1 MPAALEKCVQG
12 IMDSGKD
19 KGQAYAICGKKTG
32 WVKGKGGWVNK
43 KTGETYHTKTTNE
56 SFKSFKSFKQFLNEY
71 TSRSTYLHIANRN
84 IPLNSGLMKRLG
96 YYQENVQAYHVTNHM
111 YLKEMAKNQN
121 KRKTQ
126 ISAFTKGGPELARLP
141 SQPDVL
147 LLLEGDAVISGDT
160 DIWTGISGRGIR
172 WIEIGHKSTTS
183 ENKHAKK
190 LKFYIDGVLQ
200 KLVNKYQIK
209 DKGKEINVY
218 NLSDTKLGNVL
229 FDYLIEMDKKEYQM
243 LYKDYIQEMEH
254 MLNTVGY
261 KELNQYL
268 KTISDMKY
276 NEVILTKWKIL
287 EVYLLDY
294 ENPLIVKDIEDLGLN
309 YAGVFKSRDFNKL
322 SI

>member
-12 IMDSGKD
+12 VMDSGKD
-19 KGQAYAICGKKTG
+19 KGQAYAICGRKTG
-32 WVKGKGGWVNK
+32 WVRGKGGWVNK
-43 KTGETYHTKTTNE
+43 KTGETYHTKTTKTNE
-56 SFKSFKSFKQFLNEY
+56 NYKSFKEFLNEY
-71 TSRSTYLHIANRN
+71 TTRSTYLHIANRN

-96 YYQENVQAYHVTNHM
+96 YYQEDVQAYHVTNHK

-121 KRKTQ
+121 KSKKQ

-172 WIEIGHKSTTS
+172 WIEIGHKSSTS

-200 KLVNKYQIK
+200 KLVDKYQIK
-209 DKGKEINVY
+209 DQGKEINVY
-218 NLSDTKLGNVL
+218 KLSDTKLGSIL

-243 LYKDYIQEMEH
+243 LYKNYIQEMEH

-261 KELNQYL
+261 KELNMYL

-276 NEVILTKWKIL
+276 NEIILTKWKIL
-287 EVYLLDY
+287 EIKSLDY
-294 ENPLIVKDIEDLGLN
+294 EDTGVAFLAKKYNIPYSVMPRKDL
-309 YAGVFKSRDFNKL
+309 SKL
-322 SI
+322 EI